1 MKMDGKRLSVVV
13 EASEH
18 FDWMREQM
26 DSGRLNVL
34 DTETSVLVA
43 VSAIRQVD
51 LVAPVYGNFSPAI
64 KHPLVRSCII
74 FRCWER
80 HNSLSDKNI
89 KTLPRF

>member
-1 MKMDGKRLSVVV
+1 MKMDSKRLALLV

-18 FDWMREQM
+18 LEWMREQM
-26 DSGRLNVL
+26 EYGRLDVL
-34 DTETSVLVA
+34 DAETSVLVA

-51 LVAPVYGNFSPAI
+51 LVAPVYGNFSPAV

-80 HNSLSDKNI
+80 HHSLPN
-89 KTLPRF
+89 KTIRRLHCL